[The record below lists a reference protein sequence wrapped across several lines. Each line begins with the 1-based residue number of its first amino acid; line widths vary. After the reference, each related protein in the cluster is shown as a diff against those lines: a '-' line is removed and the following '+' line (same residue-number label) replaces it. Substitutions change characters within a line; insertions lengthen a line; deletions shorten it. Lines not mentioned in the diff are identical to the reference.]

1 MTATSSGRTVGGE
14 EQQKARA
21 VRGLGNP
28 MGRGPTAS
36 DREGRS
42 AAAAAGGV
50 RVFEG
55 EPRLLEVALVVQG
68 DAVQVL
74 GAESVHEAAYAGALD
89 HDVVVGGLVFD
100 AEAVFEARA
109 PARQHADAQAG
120 GLGGHLLLRHELADL
135 DRGLVGHGQGDGS
148 GTLRRRHCDPPVT
161 CELRKSRRPCQLSP
175 HEARALMRLTPADW
189 LVVALYF
196 LFNIAVGLYYKG
208 RAGKSTAEYF
218 LSGRNVPWW
227 LAGTSMVATTFA
239 ADTPLVVTGLVAQNG
254 VAGNW
259 LWWNLLA
266 SGMLTVFFYARL
278 WRRAGVMT
286 DIEFSEI
293 RYAGPPA
300 AFLRGFRAL
309 YLGLLINCII
319 LGWVN
324 LAMAK
329 ILQLVFGVSK
339 GDALW
344 IVVGMIALTS
354 AISTLSG
361 LWGVL
366 VTDLFQFVIKMG
378 MVIVL
383 AVVAVQAV
391 GGIEAMRVKLAAIDQ
406 LRGATTGGQGSVL
419 SFVPDV
425 GSAWMPMIT
434 FFVYIAVNWWATW
447 YPGAEPGGGGYVA
460 QRMLSAKDEKHSLL
474 ATLWFNIAHYAV
486 RPWPWILVALAS
498 LILFPGLADPETGY
512 IWVLIDYLPSSLRG
526 LMIAAFAAAY
536 MSTIATQLNWGA
548 SYLINDFWRRFVK
561 REATDQY
568 YVTASKVA
576 TVFLT
581 LISAVVTFYM
591 GSIGGAW
598 KVLIVTGA
606 GTGGVLLLR
615 WYWWR
620 INAWSEVSAMIAA
633 FVVSVTLQAGFGYDT
648 DQPKQFALIMIAT
661 VAITTIVWL
670 AVTFL
675 TAPESESTLV
685 AYYRRTRPSRTGW
698 GAVAAR
704 APDVRPSTDGLAN
717 LLDWVAG
724 CVLVYG
730 ALFGVGKLLLHD
742 PLPGILML
750 GLSALAGGVIYRDLS
765 RRGWSTVV
773 E

>member
-1 MTATSSGRTVGGE
+1 
-14 EQQKARA
+14 
-21 VRGLGNP
+21 
-28 MGRGPTAS
+28 
-36 DREGRS
+36 
-42 AAAAAGGV
+42 
-50 RVFEG
+50 
-55 EPRLLEVALVVQG
+55 
-68 DAVQVL
+68 
-74 GAESVHEAAYAGALD
+74 
-89 HDVVVGGLVFD
+89 
-100 AEAVFEARA
+100 
-109 PARQHADAQAG
+109 
-120 GLGGHLLLRHELADL
+120 
-135 DRGLVGHGQGDGS
+135 
-148 GTLRRRHCDPPVT
+148 
-161 CELRKSRRPCQLSP
+161 
-175 HEARALMRLTPADW
+175 MRLDW
-189 LVVALYF
+189 LDWSIIALYF
-196 LFNIAVGLYYKG
+196 AFNVAVGLYYKR
-208 RAGKSTAEYF
+208 RASRDTAEFF

-239 ADTPLVVTGLVAQNG
+239 ADTPLVVTGLVARNG
-254 VAGNW
+254 IAGNW

-286 DIEFSEI
+286 DIEFSEL

-329 ILQLVFGVSK
+329 ILQLVFSISK
-339 GDALW
+339 GEALW
-344 IVVGMIALTS
+344 IVVGLIVLTS

-383 AVVAVQAV
+383 AVVAVDAV
-391 GGIEAMRVKLAAIDQ
+391 GGIEAMKAKLAVID
-406 LRGATTGGQGSVL
+406 RVRAASGSRGSVL
-419 SFVPDV
+419 SFVPEV
-425 GSAWMPMIT
+425 GSAWMPMLT

-498 LILFPGLADPETGY
+498 LILFPGLQDPETGY
-512 IWVLIDYLPSSLRG
+512 IRVMIDYLPSSLRG
-526 LMIAAFAAAY
+526 LMVAAFAAAF

-548 SYLINDFWRRFVK
+548 SYLVNDFYRRFV
-561 REATDQY
+561 RRDASEPHYVLASRLAT
-568 YVTASKVA
+568 ALL
-576 TVFLT
+576 TV
-581 LISAVVTFYM
+581 ISAAVAFRIE
-591 GSIGGAW
+591 SIGGAW
-598 KVLIVTGA
+598 KLLIITGA
-606 GTGGVLLLR
+606 GTGAVLLLR

-620 INAWSEVSAMIAA
+620 INAWSEVAAMITA
-633 FVVSVTLQAGFGYDT
+633 FVVSVLLQTVGGLDS
-648 DQPKQFALIMIAT
+648 DRPLDFARIVLVT
-661 VAITTIVWL
+661 VAVTTVVWL
-670 AVTFL
+670 VVTFA
-675 TAPESESTLV
+675 TRPEMDATLV
-685 AYYRRTRPSRTGW
+685 AFYRRTRPSRLGW
-698 GAVAAR
+698 APVAAR

-730 ALFGVGKLLLHD
+730 ALFGVGKLLLHET
-742 PLPGILML
+742 LPGILML
-750 GLSALAGGVIYRDLS
+750 GVGAIGGVVIYRDLS
-765 RRGWSTVV
+765 RRGWRSVV